1 MTRSL
6 VPRSLIYST
15 FQPVDRIEHSTHVRA
30 LIFSH
35 EEISLVVANIDGETV
50 QMQRT
55 DGSNLWTAP
64 WKPKSGEE
72 GVVRIDVN
80 TSTGNASSVHHY
92 KTNYNSIKSSSVSPI
107 FTWKYWRVFAYAM
120 IYLVLNNRNIHI
132 ICWFLRLFR
141 CCLLARVINTSFLH
155 VFNVKILFKAVQSS
169 GTRGKNTSN
178 NAPLQLSYKSLYI
191 IYTFTWV

>member
-1 MTRSL
+1 MTHRITKSL

-30 LIFSH
+30 LIFSQ
-35 EEISLVVANIDGETV
+35 EEISLVLANIDGETV

-92 KTNYNSIKSSSVSPI
+92 KTNYNSIKSSSVSPSFYLEMFACFCLFNDLFSSQQQEHSYYLLI
-107 FTWKYWRVFAYAM
+107 FAF
-120 IYLVLNNRNIHI
+120 IS
-132 ICWFLRLFR
+132 
-141 CCLLARVINTSFLH
+141 LLP
-155 VFNVKILFKAVQSS
+155 S
-169 GTRGKNTSN
+169 G
-178 NAPLQLSYKSLYI
+178 
-191 IYTFTWV
+191 

>member
-1 MTRSL
+1 MTHRITKSL

-30 LIFSH
+30 LIFSQ
-35 EEISLVVANIDGETV
+35 EEISLVLANIDGETV

-92 KTNYNSIKSSSVSPI
+92 KTNYNSIKSSSVSLKFFYPTTGSRTRPHI
-107 FTWKYWRVFAYAM
+107 VLNDGF
-120 IYLVLNNRNIHI
+120 LVLNYRNIYFI
-132 ICWFLRLFR
+132 R
-141 CCLLARVINTSFLH
+141 
-155 VFNVKILFKAVQSS
+155 
-169 GTRGKNTSN
+169 
-178 NAPLQLSYKSLYI
+178 
-191 IYTFTWV
+191 